1 MSLIRRVFTAPRLG
15 CPVIY
20 GVSANKDT
28 WWDNHAVRY
37 LGWEPQDSSETYR
50 AEIEA
55 QAAQEG
61 QNTDSLLKYQGGKFA
76 EAPLMH
82 KDDEPASEWMTQGGV
97 ICPIIRHIPT
107 PA

>member
-28 WWDNHAVRY
+28 WWDNHAVSY

-82 KDDEPASEWMTQGGV
+82 KDD
-97 ICPIIRHIPT
+97 
-107 PA
+107 